1 MRSIPRIACRA
12 VTTSASDH
20 SGTASRIAFQALH
33 ALAFL
38 ADALKK
44 LFENH
49 TLLAILELLR
59 HQPRHVGGPPR
70 LLPRIVASEPQH
82 QRGDLLALALEILLR
97 RQTGTRE
104 VAHGFVP
111 LVGHPNRSQFAGARQ
126 PREAH
131 PVSPVR
137 LYAVAGLLRRK

>member
-97 RQTGTRE
+97 RQTGARE
-104 VAHGFVP
+104 VTHGLMP
-111 LVGHPNRSQFAGARQ
+111 LVGHPHSRELVGAQ
-126 PREAH
+126 QLSEADGIA
-131 PVSPVR
+131 PVR
-137 LYAVAGLLRRK
+137 LYAVAGF